1 MERYYQF
8 AGVVLRVTGPD
19 GQMDCDDLS
28 LMHYECPAQDWDH
41 WLDFTIVDRVSP
53 PEGELIY
60 VEAAKRIYACGE
72 TQIRYE
78 GTVSTLPEN
87 AYIRI
92 ARQGNHSRVEVAS
105 RFLAGYITAKLVLNS
120 MEAEHLIVQ
129 KRGLLLHASYIRW
142 KDKAILFT
150 APSGTGKS
158 TQADLWCR
166 LRGAELING
175 DRAAVMVEDKI
186 IVRGIPFCGSSG
198 VCKKADL
205 PLAAVVYL
213 SQASQTFI
221 ERLSGVQAF
230 RRIWEGCSVNVWN
243 REDMAACTQ
252 TVSDVLTAV
261 PVFHLF
267 CTADESAV
275 ICLEQI
281 LDKCLDI

>member
-1 MERYYQF
+1 MERFYRL
-8 AGVVLRVTGPD
+8 AGTVIRVTGPD
-19 GQMDCDDLS
+19 GQMDCEDSS
-28 LMHYECPAQDWDH
+28 LKRYECPAQEWNH
-41 WLDFTIVDRVSP
+41 WLEFFIVEQVSP
-53 PEGELIY
+53 PEGEQVY
-60 VEAAKRIYACGE
+60 AETSKRIYRCE
-72 TQIRYE
+72 DTHIRYE
-78 GTVSTLPEN
+78 GTVSSSLDN

-105 RFLAGYITAKLVLNS
+105 RFLAGFITAKLVLNS

-129 KRGLLLHASYIRW
+129 KRGVLLHASCIRW

-175 DRAAVMVEDKI
+175 DRAAVMVEDGI
-186 IVRGIPFCGSSG
+186 VVRGIPFCGSSG
-198 VCKKADL
+198 VCKNVDL

-213 SQASQTFI
+213 SQAPQTSI
-221 ERLSGVQAF
+221 ERLSGVHAF

-252 TVSDVLTAV
+252 TVSDILAAV
-261 PVFHLF
+261 PVFHLR
-267 CTADESAV
+267 CTPDESAV

-281 LDKCLDI
+281 LDKRPDI